1 MTIQND
7 TLIIINSKKRI
18 QKIYL
23 SLNKDENQEIYY
35 IERYSGQ
42 YGGKETAQPIHT
54 IEKGK
59 VKRTVLEQATL
70 EYNSILKKYLDK
82 GYNKLSSLTNKEY
95 SELSEEELKSL
106 LGGTTTDQSGIP
118 KPMLAK
124 IAGDCKADIWNRQWY
139 ISRKIDGV
147 RALFYYKDGEIKT
160 ASRGGGEYNVATT
173 HLRTDPYLLEI
184 FRLRPDLILDGEIYH
199 HGTDWPLQRISGLAR
214 LKEWKDECNELEYWV
229 YDIVSSDSF
238 TNRYSTL
245 KVLEGMLPKNY
256 KIKILEQKLM
266 TGYDAIK
273 AEHDKYVQEGFEG
286 LCARNPDKEY
296 GIGKRS
302 GEYLIKLKEYK
313 DDEFEVTGIKTGL
326 RDEDMCFTLKTIDGK
341 EFAAKPVGTVETRL
355 YYLEHWSEYVG
366 KKATCKYFY
375 YSEEGTPIQPIL
387 LHFRPD
393 DE

>member
-59 VKRTVLEQATL
+59 VKRTILEQATL

-124 IAGDCKADIWNRQWY
+124 IAGDCKADIWNRQWWV
-139 ISRKIDGV
+139 SRK
-147 RALFYYKDGEIKT
+147 
-160 ASRGGGEYNVATT
+160 
-173 HLRTDPYLLEI
+173 
-184 FRLRPDLILDGEIYH
+184 LDGE
-199 HGTDWPLQRISGLAR
+199 
-214 LKEWKDECNELEYWV
+214 
-229 YDIVSSDSF
+229 
-238 TNRYSTL
+238 
-245 KVLEGMLPKNY
+245 PKS
-256 KIKILEQKLM
+256 
-266 TGYDAIK
+266 
-273 AEHDKYVQEGFEG
+273 
-286 LCARNPDKEY
+286 LCR
-296 GIGKRS
+296 
-302 GEYLIKLKEYK
+302 
-313 DDEFEVTGIKTGL
+313 
-326 RDEDMCFTLKTIDGK
+326 
-341 EFAAKPVGTVETRL
+341 
-355 YYLEHWSEYVG
+355 H
-366 KKATCKYFY
+366 
-375 YSEEGTPIQPIL
+375 
-387 LHFRPD
+387 
-393 DE
+393 